1 VAGWQGGCARP
12 LNKRNAAQRFEWFS
26 QSNFH
31 FEPARRDD
39 GGVCIFSQP
48 PAAQALQKIHSNKSL
63 TFKNLFINLYFTHFL
78 ILNYLYGKY
87 YYIILKNK
95 LNFRF

>member
-1 VAGWQGGCARP
+1 MGGWLDGRVVGARP

-48 PAAQALQKIHSNKSL
+48 PDAQALQKIASNKSMK
-63 TFKNLFINLYFTHFL
+63 FGNLYTKVYFT
-78 ILNYLYGKY
+78 Y
-87 YYIILKNK
+87 LKNG
-95 LNFRF
+95 